1 MSKSNQELAAELT
14 IAMLEHNASVKA
26 NSDSA
31 DMQKLTNAVAVG
43 QNFKYLLGVLNNDVD
58 PFQK

>member
-14 IAMLEHNASVKA
+14 IAMLEHNATVKA
-26 NSDSA
+26 HSDNEEF
-31 DMQKLTNAVAVG
+31 QKLTNAVAVG
-43 QNFKYLLGVLNNDVD
+43 QNYKYLLGVLNNDVD